1 MSTTWSAADAVK
13 QFFDDEFNDGDMV
26 SHDWILY
33 ALDLP
38 QVRTREDSL
47 RLLNRMDSFRNA
59 LLEDHQIAL
68 ASVQGKGYRVVPPD
82 EQAEYAARTAADLIA
97 KGLKKGSRLL
107 EHTRVDALTDDE
119 KRRHTDTEIRMASL
133 KGMAMKGR
141 RDMFKLFKPAE

>member
-1 MSTTWSAADAVK
+1 MATMWSAADAVK
-13 QFFDDEFNDGDMV
+13 QFFFDDFKDGDLV

-47 RLLNRMDSFRNA
+47 RLLNRMDAFRNA

-68 ASVQGKGYRVVPPD
+68 ASVQGKGYRVVPPA
-82 EQAEYAARTAADLIA
+82 EQAEYAARTAADLIT
-97 KGLKKGSRLL
+97 KGLKKGSKLL
-107 EHTRVDALTDDE
+107 EHTRVDSLTDME
-119 KRRHTDTEIRMASL
+119 RQRHTDTEIRMASL
-133 KGMAMKGR
+133 KGMAAEGR